1 VAGPRSGVDLG
12 AELTVD
18 RRRGDSGATRLVGR
32 DDILG
37 ELTALVQ
44 DRWDLPTG
52 AVVVEGAPGLG
63 KTAVVNSVCHV
74 ARQSGVRVLRARC
87 AVQEATAPLGVLQQ
101 LAAQIQAGDRP
112 LGGEVRE
119 LLRRT
124 RGGGL
129 PDDELLELFGSL
141 EEALFD
147 CGPSQAVLVAV
158 DDVHWCDPASTAWLH
173 YLVRRIEIRPL
184 RLMLSM
190 TAQQPGLWL
199 TPLDRLLHE
208 SSTRRFELAP
218 LTVEQVD
225 TFLTDSIG
233 APAGEEVAAA
243 YHHATSGSPFLLS
256 ALLRAT
262 GGAGPLDPA
271 ELLDRLE
278 GASPPEVS
286 RSLAH
291 ALEPLGPQPL
301 DVLQA
306 AVVLDDDATAA
317 NLATTLGIEVADV
330 ERAAEALRE
339 LTLVR
344 PGWPLRCEYPL
355 IASVVLQM
363 IPPDELEQ
371 AHTRAALILEEAGAP
386 ARAQARHVAATT
398 PSGDPARAALLLAGG
413 REAQDAEEPVAA
425 RALLLR
431 ALDEPPPTEL
441 HAETLVELAL
451 AESRLH
457 EPTAI
462 DRLREATR
470 LGADPAAVARATLTV
485 LWDDAGSA
493 DPSAVLDSMEAVLKE
508 LGPDEWELAA
518 HLELA
523 RELFARDATTAPHVV
538 DHDATGLERA
548 HRAIRLADQASP
560 GGARELAEELQQGF
574 TAPDLLDH
582 DPVTALIRIR
592 AALTLLRVGQIEAG
606 TRHVDNLLAASGTVQ
621 DHPLRNVL
629 LSLATRAAVLRGDL
643 AAALEHDAAEA
654 ALDRSA
660 NPGFRALTA
669 AWRHELAVL
678 TDGEHHDLPAL
689 EAELSGLA
697 ARGPHPSVQE
707 PFATVEALGWSHVDA
722 GRPEDALAA
731 FSTAAEWAT
740 DRGVDNPAITE
751 WRMGQAR
758 ARAALGDAAPALEL
772 ARQQVELARSF
783 GAAPA
788 LGRSLRGLAA
798 VGPDTERVA
807 VLTEAVQLL
816 TGADTP
822 IERARAM
829 LDLGVAQRSAGNVT
843 AARRSLRAAADTA
856 FHCGASSLVRV
867 SRDELLAAGARPRRL
882 ALTGVQAL
890 SPAEQRVAELA
901 SAGATNAAIATAL
914 FVAPKTVESHLAR
927 VYRKL
932 GITSRSELREALE
945 QG

>member
-1 VAGPRSGVDLG
+1 VDLG

-32 DDILG
+32 DEILG

-44 DRWDLPTG
+44 GRWDLPTG

-63 KTAVVNSVCHV
+63 KTAVVNSACHV

-87 AVQEATAPLGVLQQ
+87 AVQESTAPLGVLQQ

-112 LGGEVRE
+112 FGGEVRD

-147 CGPSQAVLVAV
+147 RGPAQAVLVAV

-184 RLMLSM
+184 RLVLSM
-190 TAQQPGLWL
+190 TAQAPGLGL

-208 SSTRRFELAP
+208 SSTRRVELGP

-243 YHHATSGSPFLLS
+243 YHYATSGSPFLLS

-262 GGAGPLDPA
+262 GGAGPLDPT
-271 ELLDRLE
+271 ELLSRLE
-278 GASPPEVS
+278 ETSPPEVS
-286 RSLAH
+286 RALAH
-291 ALEPLGPQPL
+291 ALEPLGPEPL
-301 DVLQA
+301 EVLQA
-306 AVVLDDDATAA
+306 AVVLDGDATPA
-317 NLATTLGIEVADV
+317 NLATMVGTEVADV
-330 ERAAEALRE
+330 ERAAEALRD
-339 LTLVR
+339 LSLVR
-344 PGWPLRCEYPL
+344 AGWPLRCEYPL
-355 IASVVLQM
+355 IASVVHQM

-371 AHTRAALILEEAGAP
+371 AHTRAALILEEADAP
-386 ARAQARHVAATT
+386 AWVQARHVAETA
-398 PSGDPARAALLLAGG
+398 PSGDAARAALLLAGG
-413 REAQDAEEPVAA
+413 REAHAAEEHVAA
-425 RALLLR
+425 RALLVR
-431 ALDEPPPTEL
+431 ALDEPPPSEL
-441 HAETLVELAL
+441 HADTLVALAL
-451 AESRLH
+451 VESRLH
-457 EPTAI
+457 EPAAI

-485 LWDDAGSA
+485 LWNDAGSA
-493 DPSAVLDSMEAVLKE
+493 DPSAVLDSMEVVLKE
-508 LGPDEWELAA
+508 LGPDEPELAA

-523 RELFARDATTAPHVV
+523 RELFTRDATTPPAVV

-548 HRAIRLADQASP
+548 HHAIRLADQVSP
-560 GGARELAEELQQGF
+560 DGARELAGELQHGF

-592 AALTLLRVGQIEAG
+592 AALTLLRVGQIDAG
-606 TRHVDNLLAASGTVQ
+606 SRHVDSLLAASAAVEE
-621 DHPLRNVL
+621 HPLRNVL
-629 LSLATRAAVLRGDL
+629 LSLATRAAVLRGDV

-654 ALDRSA
+654 ALDRHA
-660 NPGFRALTA
+660 NPGFRALTT

-689 EAELSGLA
+689 EAELADLA

-707 PFATVEALGWSHVDA
+707 PFATVEALGRSHLDA
-722 GRPEDALAA
+722 GRPDEALAA
-731 FSTAAEWAT
+731 FTTAAEWAT

-758 ARAALGDAAPALEL
+758 ARAALGDTATAIEL
-772 ARQQVELARSF
+772 AREQVALARTF

-798 VGPDTERVA
+798 VVPDSERVA

-816 TGADTP
+816 NSAGTP

-829 LDLGVAQRSAGNVT
+829 LDLGVAQRAAGNVT
-843 AARRSLRAAADTA
+843 AARRSLRAAADVS
-856 FHCGASSLVRV
+856 FHCGVDSLVRI

-882 ALTGVQAL
+882 ALTGIEAL

-901 SAGATNAAIATAL
+901 SAGATNAAIAATL